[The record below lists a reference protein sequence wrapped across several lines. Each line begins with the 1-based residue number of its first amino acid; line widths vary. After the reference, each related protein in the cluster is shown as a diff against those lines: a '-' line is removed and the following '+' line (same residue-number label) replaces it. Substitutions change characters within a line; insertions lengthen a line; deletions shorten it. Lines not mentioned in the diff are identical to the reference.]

1 MSHHQRP
8 AMTIAELKAFV
19 ETEPDTRQLIN
30 EAINTFSAYS
40 AAIPDYSLL
49 QTFPDN
55 ATAVA
60 ALGLNKLYKS
70 PLLNNDSQI
79 ILITT

>member
-1 MSHHQRP
+1 MHHQRP
-8 AMTIAELKAFV
+8 PMTILQLKAFV
-19 ETEPDTRQLIN
+19 ETEPETRNLIN
-30 EAINTFSAYS
+30 EAINTFAMFSAG
-40 AAIPDYSLL
+40 IPDYSLL

-60 ALGLNKLYKS
+60 ALGVNKLYKS